1 MSESRVSLPLDALG
15 INLPYN
21 TEAEQAVI
29 GAMLVDSSV
38 QDDVFGILRPEYFY
52 SKQNAD
58 IFREMMILQTSGKP
72 IDFVTVSESV
82 VSAGIFGSAD
92 DAKLYLYSVTETVPS
107 VSNVTAYARIV
118 TEKYLQRTL
127 INSCREVIE
136 LGSDGQT
143 PANELL
149 DLAESGLREIF
160 KLQHECIEAGLK

>member
-58 IFREMMILQTSGKP
+58 IFREMMILQTSG
-72 IDFVTVSESV
+72 
-82 VSAGIFGSAD
+82 
-92 DAKLYLYSVTETVPS
+92 
-107 VSNVTAYARIV
+107 
-118 TEKYLQRTL
+118 
-127 INSCREVIE
+127 
-136 LGSDGQT
+136 
-143 PANELL
+143 
-149 DLAESGLREIF
+149 
-160 KLQHECIEAGLK
+160 